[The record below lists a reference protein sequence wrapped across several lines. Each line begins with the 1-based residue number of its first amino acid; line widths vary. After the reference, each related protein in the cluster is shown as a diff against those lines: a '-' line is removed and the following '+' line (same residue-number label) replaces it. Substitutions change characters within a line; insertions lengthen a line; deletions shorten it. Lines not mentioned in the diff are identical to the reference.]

1 MPDPLP
7 ADLASAL
14 ALTRDARGPFGSR
27 VTYFGVVGSTNDLAA
42 RAAEQGEPEG
52 TVYVAGAQTAGRGR
66 LGRTWFS
73 PPEAGLYVSV
83 IIRRPQLMPWV
94 TLAAGVGVAE
104 GIRSATGL
112 PVQLKWPNDV
122 VSLAGGQFSKRRKLA
137 GVLAEAST
145 GASGVQHAIVG
156 FGINLRNGSFPPEL
170 ADRAGSLEGE
180 LGRAVDAGAVLA
192 AALVGFNRALSGVQP
207 GSADALL
214 TRWLELSPSACGA
227 PIEWDSGGQVNQGIT
242 AGLAIDGALLAR
254 TANGVERILSG
265 EVRWK

>member
-7 ADLASAL
+7 ADLSSAL
-14 ALTRDARGPFGSR
+14 AFTRDDRGPFGSR
-27 VTYFGVVGSTNDLAA
+27 VTYFAETGSTNDLAA

-73 PPEAGLYVSV
+73 PPDAGLYVSV
-83 IIRRPQLMPWV
+83 IIRRTHLMPWV

-122 VSLAGGQFSKRRKLA
+122 VSISGGQFSRRRKLA

-156 FGINLRNGSFPPEL
+156 FGINLRNGSFPPDL
-170 ADRAGSLEGE
+170 ADRAGSIEGE
-180 LGRAVDAGAVLA
+180 LGRPVDAGAVLA
-192 AALVGFNRALSGVQP
+192 GVLVAFNRAT
-207 GSADALL
+207 ADVEHRGAAALL
-214 TRWLELSPSACGA
+214 DRWLALSPSAHGA
-227 PIEWDSGGQVNQGIT
+227 PIEWDAAGGVKQGIT
-242 AGLAIDGALLAR
+242 AGLGPDGALLAR
-254 TANGVERILSG
+254 TPGGLERILAG
-265 EVRWK
+265 EVRWR